1 MKKALVLLFVVF
13 GTLMPAGLT
22 FGHALEPGY
31 LSIEQAEGGDFRI
44 FWRRPDVG
52 GAPMLLDL
60 ELPENCSPR
69 QALPPRFDGRAWIS
83 TFSSECVDG
92 LGGGRITIH
101 GLEATRTDVLVRL
114 SVSSGTTLTERL
126 TPDRVMMVV
135 PTRHDLISVFASYFG
150 LGFEHILEG
159 WDHLL
164 FVFALLLLIRDSWRL
179 VGAVTAF
186 TVSHSITLAG
196 ATLGWLSVP
205 SAPVEATIALSIV
218 FLASELAQATPGRH
232 RLSERFPWLITF
244 SFGLLHGL
252 GFAGALAEIGL
263 PSGEVPL
270 ALLAFNLGVEAG
282 QLAFIAVI
290 LAVGWLGNAIPR
302 VNRFMLNA
310 TTRTGAAYVIG
321 CAASFWLIE
330 RIAQV

>member
-1 MKKALVLLFVVF
+1 MRKAPVLLFVVF
-13 GTLMPAGLT
+13 GAMIPAGLA

-31 LSIEQAEGGDFRI
+31 LSIDQVEGGDFRI

-52 GAPMLLDL
+52 GAPMRLDL
-60 ELPENCSPR
+60 ELPESCSPR
-69 QALPPRFDGRAWIS
+69 RPPPPRFDGRAWIS
-83 TFSSECVDG
+83 TFGSECVDG
-92 LGGGRITIH
+92 LSGGRITIH
-101 GLEATRTDVLVRL
+101 GLEATRTDVLVRH
-114 SVSSGTTLTERL
+114 SIPGGKTLTQRL
-126 TPDRVMMVV
+126 TPDRIEMVV
-135 PTRHDLISVFASYFG
+135 PARPDRISVFASYFG

-186 TVSHSITLAG
+186 TLAHSITLAG
-196 ATLGWLSVP
+196 ATLGWVSVR

-218 FLASELAQATPGRH
+218 FLASELARVTPGRH

-252 GFAGALAEIGL
+252 GFAGALTEIGL

-290 LAVGWLGNAIPR
+290 LALGWLGSAIPR

-310 TTRTGAAYVIG
+310 ATRTGAAYAIG
-321 CAASFWLIE
+321 CASSFWLIE